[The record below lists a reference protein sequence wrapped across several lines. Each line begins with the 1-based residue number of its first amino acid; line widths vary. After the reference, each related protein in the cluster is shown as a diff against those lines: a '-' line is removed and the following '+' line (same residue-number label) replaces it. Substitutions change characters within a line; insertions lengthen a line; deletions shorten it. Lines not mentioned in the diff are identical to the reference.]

1 MSASEATAPVEGS
14 AQPTRWS
21 PRDVS
26 KNQLNKSP
34 QCADDPRGGFVQ
46 FREKFGR
53 VHEGNTG
60 ASPKSFRKGGTRCP
74 QRVGNSIGLRDSRS
88 SSEKPIHLAWGR
100 LPALEDRCET

>member
-1 MSASEATAPVEGS
+1 MSASEAAAPGDGS

-21 PRDVS
+21 PGDVS

-34 QCADDPRGGFVQ
+34 QCAGDPQDGFVK

-60 ASPKSFRKGGTRCP
+60 AWRKSFRKNKER
-74 QRVGNSIGLRDSRS
+74 
-88 SSEKPIHLAWGR
+88 R
-100 LPALEDRCET
+100 LPSRRVIETAVWRPPLIVCRRWRQQVKTWM